1 MKSTMNKQILLI
13 GVMICSFSTFAQNA
27 QDILKRS
34 YNKCQSVKSGS
45 YDMTKWMKFMSG
57 PDTSK
62 SSFTG
67 TFKKLE
73 DDTLFS
79 SAFHYQRFWKNEYTG
94 DVIYTGDDLV
104 TTSLIDSTAT
114 ITSKIQWA
122 DHIKAIRHN
131 YTFYSPLTNKGSAPL
146 LHDSEFVSP
155 RKSFQFIGEEK
166 VGRYS
171 CYHVQVISIPDQD
184 STEMMNPIGVE
195 YHYWINKEDYIPVQ
209 YSTAIDLV
217 MNHDTMHQFE
227 SDILNHYVIDHLPN
241 DEYLTLN
248 SIPSGYKIKDYV
260 PYNRP
265 ELLKKDTLAPEW
277 ELPSL
282 TDEMVSL
289 DDLRGKLVL
298 IDFFYKSCYPCMQ
311 ALPALQALHMKY
323 KDQGLI
329 IVGIDP
335 YDKKEDDI
343 AAFLAKRG
351 VSYTVLLEGK
361 DVAKEYRVSGYPTI
375 FLIDKTGK
383 IIFTQVG
390 YGKGTEETLEEVI
403 RENL

>member
-1 MKSTMNKQILLI
+1 
-13 GVMICSFSTFAQNA
+13 
-27 QDILKRS
+27 
-34 YNKCQSVKSGS
+34 
-45 YDMTKWMKFMSG
+45 
-57 PDTSK
+57 
-62 SSFTG
+62 
-67 TFKKLE
+67 
-73 DDTLFS
+73 
-79 SAFHYQRFWKNEYTG
+79 
-94 DVIYTGDDLV
+94 
-104 TTSLIDSTAT
+104 
-114 ITSKIQWA
+114 
-122 DHIKAIRHN
+122 
-131 YTFYSPLTNKGSAPL
+131 
-146 LHDSEFVSP
+146 
-155 RKSFQFIGEEK
+155 
-166 VGRYS
+166 
-171 CYHVQVISIPDQD
+171 
-184 STEMMNPIGVE
+184 MMNPIGVE

>member
-1 MKSTMNKQILLI
+1 MNKQILLI
-13 GVMICSFSTFAQNA
+13 GIMICSLSTFAQDA

-34 YNKCQSVKSGS
+34 FYKCQSVKSGS
-45 YDMTKWMKFMSG
+45 YDMTKWMKYMSG

-62 SSFTG
+62 SSFTC

-79 SAFHYQRFWKNEYTG
+79 SAFHYQRFWKDEYTG
-94 DVIYTGDDLV
+94 DVLYTGDDLV
-104 TTSLIDSTAT
+104 TTNIKDSTAT
-114 ITSKIQWA
+114 VMSKSLWA
-122 DHIKAIRHN
+122 SEIKSIRHN

-171 CYHVQVISIPDQD
+171 CYHVQVNSIPDQD

-209 YSTAIDLV
+209 YSAAIDLV
-217 MNHDTMHQFE
+217 MNHDTMHQYTRFTLNKYAIDTL
-227 SDILNHYVIDHLPN
+227 SDEN
-241 DEYLTLN
+241 YLTIN

-265 ELLKKDTLAPEW
+265 ELLKKDSIAPLW

-282 TDEMVSL
+282 TDETVSL
-289 DDLRGKLVL
+289 NSLKGKLVL

-323 KDQGLI
+323 KDHGLI

-335 YDKKEDDI
+335 YDNKEDDI

-351 VSYTVLLEGK
+351 VTYTVLLEGK
-361 DVAKEYRVSGYPTI
+361 EVVKEYRVSAYPTI
-375 FLIDKTGK
+375 YLIDKNGN
-383 IIFTQVG
+383 ILFIQEG
-390 YGKGTEETLEEVI
+390 YGKGTEEALEEVI